1 MKCCWE
7 PRCFPQVPFP
17 PQPIPPGCHRA
28 PALGSLCQENH
39 LEREMAIHSSTL
51 AWKIQ
56 RLRTVKAT
64 VHGIAKSQTRLGDFT
79 FSRLVVAFLPRSK
92 HLLMSRLKSTTAM
105 ILEPKKIKSVTV
117 TTVSPSIY
125 HEMMGP
131 DTMILVY

>member
-1 MKCCWE
+1 MAPTVKRLSTMWE
-7 PRCFPQVPFP
+7 TWVRS
-17 PQPIPPGCHRA
+17 
-28 PALGSLCQENH
+28 LGPEDP
-39 LEREMAIHSSTL
+39 LEKEMAIHSSTL

-64 VHGIAKSQTRLGDFT
+64 VHGLAKSQTRLGDFT

-117 TTVSPSIY
+117 TIVS
-125 HEMMGP
+125 
-131 DTMILVY
+131 

>member
-1 MKCCWE
+1 MAQTVKHLPKMWE
-7 PRCFPQVPFP
+7 AGVR
-17 PQPIPPGCHRA
+17 
-28 PALGSLCQENH
+28 SLCQENH

-117 TTVSPSIY
+117 TIVSPSICQ
-125 HEMMGP
+125 EVMGGEG
-131 DTMILVY
+131 DDRE

>member
-1 MKCCWE
+1 MAQTVKHLPKMWE
-7 PRCFPQVPFP
+7 AGVR
-17 PQPIPPGCHRA
+17 
-28 PALGSLCQENH
+28 SLCQENH

-92 HLLMSRLKSTTAM
+92 HLLMSWLQSSSSV

-117 TTVSPSIY
+117 SMVFPIY
-125 HEMMGP
+125 LP
-131 DTMILVY
+131 

>member
-1 MKCCWE
+1 MAQTVKHLPKMWE
-7 PRCFPQVPFP
+7 AGVR
-17 PQPIPPGCHRA
+17 
-28 PALGSLCQENH
+28 SLCQENH

-117 TTVSPSIY
+117 SIVS
-125 HEMMGP
+125 HLFAMK
-131 DTMILVY
+131 